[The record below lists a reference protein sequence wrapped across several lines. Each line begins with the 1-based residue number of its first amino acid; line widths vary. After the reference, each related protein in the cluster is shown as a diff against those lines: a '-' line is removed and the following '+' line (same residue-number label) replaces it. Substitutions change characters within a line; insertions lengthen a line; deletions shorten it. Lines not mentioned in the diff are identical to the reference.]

1 MRKFEEF
8 IMAVLVSTIIG
19 LAISYA
25 TILMT
30 WVVDLT
36 FLESVAV
43 YHFWIHFASWVKSFS
58 NNEDE

>member
-8 IMAVLVSTIIG
+8 ITAVLVSTIIG

-58 NNEDE
+58 NTEDE

>member
-1 MRKFEEF
+1 
-8 IMAVLVSTIIG
+8 MAVLVSTIIG

-25 TILMT
+25 TILAT
-30 WVVDLT
+30 WLVDLT

-58 NNEDE
+58 NNEEE

>member
-1 MRKFEEF
+1 MKKFEEF
-8 IMAVLVSTIIG
+8 IMALLVSTIIG

-25 TILMT
+25 TILII

-43 YHFWIHFASWVKSFS
+43 YHFWIHFASWIKSFS
-58 NNEDE
+58 INEDE